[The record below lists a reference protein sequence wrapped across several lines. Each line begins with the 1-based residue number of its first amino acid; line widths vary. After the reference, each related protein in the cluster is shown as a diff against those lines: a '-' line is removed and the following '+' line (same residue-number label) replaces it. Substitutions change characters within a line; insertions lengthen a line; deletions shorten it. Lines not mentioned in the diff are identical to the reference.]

1 MKNKKIGQ
9 PPKNPRLATLLHSLK
24 LGESIRILG
33 GDQAEIR
40 RMVGS
45 LNRTIKRKGIVL
57 SYRKGSYNRNYV
69 TALSNREMR
78 TIQFKDLTT
87 SQSNPVFNSP
97 QEMLTYIS
105 QYFPGITVNW

>member
-9 PPKNPRLATLLHSLK
+9 PPKNPQLANLLHSLK

-33 GDQAEIR
+33 GDHAEIR

-69 TALSNREMR
+69 TALSNREMK
-78 TIQFKDLTT
+78 TIRFNDLETP
-87 SQSNPVFNSP
+87 SEPKFNNVH
-97 QEMLTYIS
+97 EMLTYIS
-105 QYFPGITVNW
+105 RHFPGIRISA